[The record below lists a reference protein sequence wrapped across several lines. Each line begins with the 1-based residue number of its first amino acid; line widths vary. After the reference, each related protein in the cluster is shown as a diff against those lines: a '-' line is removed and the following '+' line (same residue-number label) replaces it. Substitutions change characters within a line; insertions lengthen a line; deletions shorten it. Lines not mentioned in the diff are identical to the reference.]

1 MFILRSL
8 NEGVCRVCGSS
19 LHPGPQLLA
28 DDGREGVG
36 AFLLPQ
42 CPEALI
48 NLRSEGAE
56 PVLQLLDWTG
66 LG

>member
-1 MFILRSL
+1 MCVDLLYILGRSFWQTMAGK
-8 NEGVCRVCGSS
+8 EW
-19 LHPGPQLLA
+19 
-28 DDGREGVG
+28 G

>member
-36 AFLLPQ
+36 RILAAPM
-42 CPEALI
+42 P
-48 NLRSEGAE
+48 RSTDQ
-56 PVLQLLDWTG
+56 P
-66 LG
+66 